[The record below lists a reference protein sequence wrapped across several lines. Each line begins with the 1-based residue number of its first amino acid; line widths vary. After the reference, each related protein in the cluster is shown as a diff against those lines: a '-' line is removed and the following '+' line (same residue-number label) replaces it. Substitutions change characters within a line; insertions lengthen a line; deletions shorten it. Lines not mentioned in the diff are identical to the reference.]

1 MPIYMDRH
9 DLPGIT
15 AHDVAAAH
23 QADLRVQERFGCRG
37 LTYWFDKERETA
49 FCLIE
54 APDGE
59 AVKAMHDAAHGMMP
73 NKVIEVNSQLVEAFL
88 GRIEDPSFPDPDTPI
103 ILNDPA
109 FRAILATGLKF
120 SDVVSESMKT
130 GRIHK
135 IRSLHGDLVR
145 QAIGDFGGSE
155 AEHRGE
161 CLLASFASV
170 SQAVLCALRIQKD
183 SMEHLP
189 KKLKVQIGL
198 SAGSPVTE
206 SEDFFG
212 PTIGSALHLCRL
224 SDRGHLNVSS
234 TVAEYL
240 RKDRFN
246 VLDKKGQVK
255 IWRPLEEDLV
265 NQLMT
270 LMESSWNKEGFS
282 IHDLAEGIGVSKSQ
296 LYRKI
301 ISLTGLSPGDFIKE
315 FRLEK
320 ALGMIEKQATNIS
333 EIAYGSGFSSPSY
346 FSKCFKKR
354 YGMVPSQYALL
365 RGHQLS
371 S

>member
-1 MPIYMDRH
+1 MDRH

-73 NKVIEVNSQLVEAFL
+73 YKVIEVNSQLVESFL
-88 GRIEDPSFPDPDTPI
+88 GRIEDPPFPDPDTPI

-109 FRAILATGLKF
+109 FRAILASGLRF
-120 SDVVSESMKT
+120 SDVMDSGMKT
-130 GRIHK
+130 GRTQK
-135 IRSLHGDLVR
+135 IRSLHRDLVR
-145 QAIGDFGGSE
+145 QVISDFGGSE
-155 AEHRGE
+155 AEHRGD

-170 SQAVLCALRIQKD
+170 SQAVLCAVQIQKD

-189 KKLKVQIGL
+189 KKLQVQIGL
-198 SAGSPVTE
+198 SAGIPVTE
-206 SEDFFG
+206 SDEFFG
-212 PTIGSALHLCRL
+212 PTISSARHLCRL
-224 SDRGHLNVSS
+224 SDQGQLNVSS
-234 TVAEYL
+234 TVSEYF

-255 IWRPLEEDLV
+255 IWKPLEEDLV
-265 NQLMT
+265 HQLMT
-270 LMESSWNKEGFS
+270 LMESSWNKERFS
-282 IHDLAEGIGVSKSQ
+282 IHDLAEGIGVSKSK
-296 LYRKI
+296 LYRKT
-301 ISLTGLSPGDFIKE
+301 ISLTGLSPSDFMKE
-315 FRLEK
+315 YRLEK
-320 ALGMIEKQATNIS
+320 ALGMIEKQGTNIS
-333 EIAYGSGFSSPSY
+333 EVAYGSGFSSPSY

-354 YGMVPSQYALL
+354 YGILPSEYAT
-365 RGHQLS
+365 
-371 S
+371 